1 MHGAPSHTALSDRP
15 AQARA
20 GGELFTEE
28 RSAEVVAVRTAW
40 TGAPPPAGTVPAHQ
54 TRPTEQR
61 IRP

>member
-1 MHGAPSHTALSDRP
+1 MPDAPSRTALSDRP

-20 GGELFTEE
+20 SGELFTEE
-28 RSAEVVAVRTAW
+28 RSAEVVAVRTAR